1 MRKSILLLSGA
12 GIAAGLVY
20 ALTNRND
27 KQANGGVESAEGG
40 GDRRTG
46 RNEGSPRRGNGNSA
60 GASVAGTAESSGNGA
75 SANSGTNSSQPGA
88 SMKNLSHSSGS
99 EIFEG
104 QIQVD
109 DRGTD
114 QETASQILKTVRD
127 DAFEGSD
134 EKLALALGRPIEEI
148 NGWLDG
154 SEIIDGDVLIK
165 VRALAIQRGVEI
177 DSEPVPAS

>member
-27 KQANGGVESAEGG
+27 KPSSRQVGDAKGNGDMSAQR
-40 GDRRTG
+40 D
-46 RNEGSPRRGNGNSA
+46 EGSPGRGNGNRA
-60 GASVAGTAESSGNGA
+60 GASGAGTGASSGNGA
-75 SANSGTNSSQPGA
+75 SINSSRSGA
-88 SMKNLSHSSGS
+88 SMKNLSQSSGS
-99 EIFEG
+99 EIFESE
-104 QIQVD
+104 IQVD

-148 NGWLDG
+148 TGWLNG

-165 VRALAIQRGVEI
+165 ARALAIQRGVEI
-177 DSEPVPAS
+177 EDEPFPAS